1 MVVLDTVDVELI
13 QDKKFEIVLVEKEGG
28 VVSVYVDNCFLQLTV
43 EILFSVLGST
53 CQRQTDAP
61 RLQPPMMLV
70 RVAAV
75 W

>member
-1 MVVLDTVDVELI
+1 MVVLGTVDVQLI
-13 QDKKFEIVLVEKEGG
+13 QNKNLEIVLVEKEG
-28 VVSVYVDNCFLQLTV
+28 VVSVYVENWFLQLTV

-61 RLQPPMMLV
+61 RVQLPMMLV